1 LTQERQVI
9 LDRVIKIGLI
19 VFSVALLLLAVL
31 SFRWHMQRD
40 PPLFFYVSFLMEHGK
55 IPYKDIFEMNV
66 PGTYLAYSI
75 IGKITHYNES
85 AIRCVDL
92 FILLV
97 IAILNWIWMKRIDSR
112 SAWFGS
118 VAWGF
123 SYLGIGPEM
132 SLQREYL
139 ILVPLLIGILI
150 SNVKNQTQ
158 KFSLSLITG
167 FCFGFA
173 ATIKPH
179 SLIGLVALL
188 AFQYIDSR
196 QNYIRKI
203 LIPTFIG
210 VMLPLIG
217 FGIWLYVIG
226 AHQAFLDIVVN
237 YWPLYT
243 HINGQYTTISG
254 TARLV
259 YLFQKVRTFAGLGL
273 WVAAA
278 VMGSYVALFVISTN
292 QIQKRQVT
300 LLLFLAVA
308 YTIYPIFAG
317 QFFTYHWLLYLF
329 FIIQLSS
336 LCLAKQPTELRPVQ
350 RMFPVLV
357 LIFVIFTSLPVRVFF
372 TMLTKHSP
380 DKREERVNQIS
391 NFLKEN
397 IVPGDTVQPLD
408 WTGGTIHA
416 LLRSKTMIATPF
428 IYDFHF
434 YHHVSNSYIQQLR
447 NRFIQALTNSRPRF
461 ILQVTDEDKPW
472 VSGAD
477 TTREFKELQSI
488 LDDQYKIV
496 RKGDGYLI
504 YQIK

>member
-1 LTQERQVI
+1 
-9 LDRVIKIGLI
+9 
-19 VFSVALLLLAVL
+19 
-31 SFRWHMQRD
+31 MQRD

-55 IPYKDIFEMNV
+55 VPYRDIFEMNL

-75 IGKITHYNES
+75 IGRITCYNELG
-85 AIRCVDL
+85 IRCVDL
-92 FILLV
+92 LILLV
-97 IAILNWIWMKRIDSR
+97 IAILNWRWMKRIDSR

-118 VAWGF
+118 IAWSF

-139 ILVPLLIGILI
+139 ILMPLLGAILI
-150 SNVKNQTQ
+150 SDIKNQNR
-158 KFSLSLITG
+158 KFWLSIACG

-179 SLIGLVALL
+179 SLIGLVVIL
-188 AFQYIDSR
+188 AFQYVENR
-196 QNYIRKI
+196 NYYIRKI
-203 LIPTFIG
+203 LLPTLIG
-210 VMLPLIG
+210 VLLPIIG

-226 AHQAFLDIVVN
+226 AHRAFLDIALN

-243 HINGQYTTISG
+243 HLNGQFATISG
-254 TARLV
+254 MPRLV
-259 YLFQKVRTFAGLGL
+259 YLFQKMRTFAGLSL

-278 VMGSYVALFVISTN
+278 LIGSYVVLFVTSMN
-292 QIQKRQVT
+292 QLQKRQVS
-300 LLLFLAVA
+300 LLLFLALA

-336 LCLAKQPTELRPVQ
+336 LCLVKQPAELRPVQ
-350 RMFPVLV
+350 RLFPVLV
-357 LIFVIFTSLPVRVFF
+357 LLFVIFTSLPVRIFF
-372 TMLTKHSP
+372 TMLTSHSA

-391 NFLKEN
+391 DFLKEN
-397 IVPGDTVQPLD
+397 IVNGDTVQPLD

-434 YHHVSNSYIQQLR
+434 YHHVSNGYIQQLR
-447 NRFIQALTNSRPRF
+447 KRFIRDLQDSKPRF

-472 VSGAD
+472 PSGAD

-488 LDDQYKIV
+488 LDAHYRIV
-496 RKGDGYLI
+496 RKGEGYLI
-504 YQIK
+504 YQMF

>member
-1 LTQERQVI
+1 
-9 LDRVIKIGLI
+9 
-19 VFSVALLLLAVL
+19 
-31 SFRWHMQRD
+31 
-40 PPLFFYVSFLMEHGK
+40 MEHGK
-55 IPYKDIFEMNV
+55 VPYRDIFEMNV

-75 IGKITHYNES
+75 IGKITRYNELG
-85 AIRCVDL
+85 IRCADI
-92 FILLV
+92 FILLM
-97 IAILNWIWMKRIDSR
+97 IAVLNWVWMKRIDSR

-118 VAWGF
+118 VAWSF
-123 SYLGIGPEM
+123 SYLGIGPQM

-139 ILVPLLIGILI
+139 ILLPLLVGIVI
-150 SNVKNQTQ
+150 SSFRNQNQ
-158 KFSLSLITG
+158 KFWLSIATG
-167 FCFGFA
+167 FCFGIA

-179 SLIGLVALL
+179 SLIGLIVILS
-188 AFQYIDSR
+188 FQYIDNRNS
-196 QNYIRKI
+196 YIRKI
-203 LIPTFIG
+203 LLPTIIG
-210 VMLPLIG
+210 VLLPIIA

-226 AHQAFLDIVVN
+226 ADRAFIDIAVN

-243 HINGQYTTISG
+243 HLDGHFATISG
-254 TARLV
+254 MARFV
-259 YLFQKVRTFAGLGL
+259 YLFQKMRTFAGLGL

-278 VMGSYVALFVISTN
+278 LVGSYVVLFVTSMN
-292 QIQKRQVT
+292 QLQKRQVSI
-300 LLLFLAVA
+300 LLFLALA

-336 LCLAKQPTELRPVQ
+336 LCLIRQPAEFKPAQ
-350 RMFPVLV
+350 RVFPVLV
-357 LIFVIFTSLPVRVFF
+357 LLFVLFTSLPVRALISAI
-372 TMLTKHSP
+372 TEKST

-397 IVPGDTVQPLD
+397 VVAGEAVQPLD
-408 WTGGTIHA
+408 WTGGAVHA

-447 NRFIQALTNSRPRF
+447 TRFIRDLKNSRPRF

-472 VSGAD
+472 VSGSD

-488 LDDQYKIV
+488 LDEHYKIV
-496 RKGDGYLI
+496 FKGDGYLI
-504 YQIK
+504 YQINDSS